1 MHVRISVEKN
11 VSAVS
16 RMAKPAVIKI
26 KKDKREVSLILIL
39 KYLIKIYKRTPG
51 LVNIKILEMYNLVT
65 YPNQST
71 NTAFV

>member
-26 KKDKREVSLILIL
+26 KKDKREASLILIL

>member
-65 YPNQST
+65 YPNQSI